1 MNTFL
6 SLLRKE
12 LIDAIRDKRSVMAGL
27 YYAIFTPILISGLFM
42 VMIDKLSSIEDF
54 QLTIVNAEQAP
65 DLIAH
70 LNRQGI
76 SHSDDSAERLA
87 IKLIIGSEYSRQM
100 TRAEPADVILRAD
113 TSTDGVMT
121 SVRRIQ
127 RALQQYSEEMSGI
140 RLIARG
146 INPQVVR
153 PINLQLQN
161 QATVESKGGVFIGMM
176 VLLILLAVFI
186 AGMNLAID
194 TSAGERER
202 HSLALLLSH
211 PIGLRELV
219 MAKVCAVSTFGMA
232 GLIAAVSVSKII
244 YPMVPWQK
252 LGFSIDIGL
261 PFILAAVLISV
272 PVAALA
278 ASMQLYVSFM
288 AKSFKEAQTYITF
301 VMFIPVTLSYT
312 VTLDIAT
319 EQLRWAPVTG
329 QLQALIDLMKD
340 QATPLLPLVSSCLA
354 TFAICVVLVLGMERL
369 LKSEKIIF
377 GL

>member
-1 MNTFL
+1 
-6 SLLRKE
+6 
-12 LIDAIRDKRSVMAGL
+12 MAGL

-140 RLIARG
+140 RLIVRG